1 MADIDKRI
9 PVRVSEAPG
18 KASASGPPK
27 RHMDE
32 LDHKF
37 KDYLGRLG
45 GAQVSLSGPRT
56 PSKHRSIQP
65 QERWRQYTDLFDS
78 GSDYRVLIE
87 VPGIPKEEIDISV
100 SNTEARIELGKETA
114 FYEENAGPVGRRG
127 AFDSPKKPWQR
138 RRRRRS
144 TTASSRSGFPRGF
157 PLGSPR
163 TGLSRGSLQMS
174 EPNGA

>member
-114 FYEENAGPVGRRG
+114 FYEENAGPVGRRETRSRILRSIRFPEEAMAEKAEATLNNG
-127 AFDSPKKPWQR
+127 ILEVRVPKRIP
-138 RRRRRS
+138 
-144 TTASSRSGFPRGF
+144 TGFSAHRIVT
-157 PLGSPR
+157 R
-163 TGLSRGSLQMS
+163 
-174 EPNGA
+174 